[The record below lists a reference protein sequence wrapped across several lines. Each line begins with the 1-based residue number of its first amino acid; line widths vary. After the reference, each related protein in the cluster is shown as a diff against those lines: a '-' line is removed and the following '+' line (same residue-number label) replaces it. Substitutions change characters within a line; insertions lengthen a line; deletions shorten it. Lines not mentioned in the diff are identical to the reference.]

1 MFIPVAAGDF
11 SGLFAGT
18 VSLQADLKQDFF
30 AFANGKSSLAITEG
44 QLADLP
50 FFDGFNK
57 LIRKLLP
64 SFNVFSFTGFS
75 GDFVLGDG
83 IIKTENAALVGE
95 LISAKAHGLYSSKD
109 GFDAYIQVQT
119 FSDRTIS
126 QLVRVVTDP
135 ILKLFEIKLEGT
147 LSDPV
152 WKFK

>member
-1 MFIPVAAGDF
+1 MV
-11 SGLFAGT
+11 
-18 VSLQADLKQDFF
+18 
-30 AFANGKSSLAITEG
+30 
-44 QLADLP
+44 
-50 FFDGFNK
+50 
-57 LIRKLLP
+57 
-64 SFNVFSFTGFS
+64 
-75 GDFVLGDG
+75 
-83 IIKTENAALVGE
+83 E
-95 LISAKAHGLYSSKD
+95 LISAKARGLYSQKD